1 MVTMKRIKGMVVA
14 PFTGF
19 TEDGSV
25 DLSKVSLQYRYY
37 RDNEISGAFVCGT
50 TGEGSSLT
58 MDERKM
64 LFDEWARC
72 RSDRDFALI
81 AFLGGTS
88 LKECVE
94 LALYA
99 EKCGMDAVAMTAPYY
114 QKASDVDD
122 LCECCRQV
130 ASAVPQM
137 PFYYYH
143 IPCLTGVNFAMY
155 DLLRKMDAV
164 IPNLAG
170 IKYTYENMMDY
181 QLCLNYKDR
190 KYDIMWGRD
199 EMLLPA
205 LSLGAQAY
213 VGSTYGYHAPVYNEL
228 VRQFKAGNIEKA
240 AELQLIANRF
250 IELLGKYGNG
260 CGKAF
265 MKAAGL
271 DLGPCRAP
279 LHTLSQ
285 EQYESLLK
293 DLSELSF
300 DEYKNVFK

>member
-1 MVTMKRIKGMVVA
+1 MKRIKGMIVA

-19 TEDGSV
+19 TEDGQV
-25 DLSKVSLQYRYY
+25 DLSKVSLQYQYY

-64 LFDEWARC
+64 LFDEWGRC
-72 RSDRDFALI
+72 RKDRDFALI

-88 LKECVE
+88 LKECGE

-114 QKASDVDD
+114 QKAAGVDD

-130 ASAVPQM
+130 ASVVPQM

-155 DLLRKMDAV
+155 DLLRKMDTV

-181 QLCLNYKDR
+181 QLCLNYKNR

-228 VRQFKAGNIEKA
+228 IRQFNEGNIEKA

-279 LHTLSQ
+279 LHTLSNA
-285 EQYESLLK
+285 QYDGLLK
-293 DLSELSF
+293 DLSELPF
-300 DEYKNVFK
+300 DAYKNIFK